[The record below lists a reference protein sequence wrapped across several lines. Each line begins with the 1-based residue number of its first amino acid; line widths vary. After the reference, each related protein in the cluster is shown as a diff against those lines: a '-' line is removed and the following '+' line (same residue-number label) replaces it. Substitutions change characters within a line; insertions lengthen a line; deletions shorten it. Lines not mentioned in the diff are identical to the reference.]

1 MKHLILAVASLLTTA
16 TFAQSKKFTFKLGSE
31 FELPRKSED
40 LSFFGNQKDGIVN
53 LSLKKDEMIIVKFD
67 GKTLEQ
73 SGEKTIEL
81 PDVTKNFN
89 SEIIT
94 EFNNGIYFWLH
105 SDWDKSSETESLYYD
120 KLDVTGAK
128 LTGNNTKMFETTRLS
143 GDLASTGFYQMKVA
157 NKYQFNYDAERKKLL
172 VNYRLWPEEKND
184 KKNYD
189 KIGLQVFDD
198 NMKKLWGGEFTMP
211 YTEQIMD
218 NSDFSVDGN
227 GNAYMLAKVYDSEKR
242 REKDKETGMPG
253 YHYELL
259 KFVKGSNKIISA
271 TLSLNDYFIHETSL
285 IENLQHEMIIAC
297 TYSKKSNKKSQSN
310 GTDGVFLATLDQNN
324 KVVKFKKGYYEFP
337 LADLQKFESA
347 RTKRKM
353 EKKDDYEAPNLKVR
367 NIIIESDGSVMMV
380 LEEYY
385 LVVNRTYDSRGQV
398 RTYTTFHYEDIVAGK
413 ISISGEFEWLRKIPK
428 KQKGSTTSYSFAINY
443 NLPGTMGFKL
453 VNDATGYYFLYL
465 DNKKNMDIQEDEVP
479 KYHVDGAGG
488 QVVVSKLDNAGVI
501 TNKELLF
508 DTREEE
514 VRVYPAKFT
523 RINGSQFIGRAQVK
537 KNRYQPLLIT
547 VN

>member
-94 EFNNGIYFWLH
+94 EFNNGTYFWLH

-189 KIGLQVFDD
+189 KIGLQVFDE
-198 NMKKLWGGEFTMP
+198 NM
-211 YTEQIMD
+211 
-218 NSDFSVDGN
+218 
-227 GNAYMLAKVYDSEKR
+227 
-242 REKDKETGMPG
+242 
-253 YHYELL
+253 
-259 KFVKGSNKIISA
+259 KIISV
-271 TLSLNDYFIHETSL
+271 N
-285 IENLQHEMIIAC
+285 
-297 TYSKKSNKKSQSN
+297 
-310 GTDGVFLATLDQNN
+310 
-324 KVVKFKKGYYEFP
+324 
-337 LADLQKFESA
+337 
-347 RTKRKM
+347 
-353 EKKDDYEAPNLKVR
+353 
-367 NIIIESDGSVMMV
+367 
-380 LEEYY
+380 Y
-385 LVVNRTYDSRGQV
+385 L
-398 RTYTTFHYEDIVAGK
+398 
-413 ISISGEFEWLRKIPK
+413 
-428 KQKGSTTSYSFAINY
+428 
-443 NLPGTMGFKL
+443 
-453 VNDATGYYFLYL
+453 
-465 DNKKNMDIQEDEVP
+465 
-479 KYHVDGAGG
+479 
-488 QVVVSKLDNAGVI
+488 
-501 TNKELLF
+501 
-508 DTREEE
+508 
-514 VRVYPAKFT
+514 
-523 RINGSQFIGRAQVK
+523 
-537 KNRYQPLLIT
+537 
-547 VN
+547 